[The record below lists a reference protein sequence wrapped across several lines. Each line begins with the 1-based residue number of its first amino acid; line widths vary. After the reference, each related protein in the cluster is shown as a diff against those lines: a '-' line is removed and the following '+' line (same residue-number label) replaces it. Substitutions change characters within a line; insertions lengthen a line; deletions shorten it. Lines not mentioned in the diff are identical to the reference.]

1 MYPELAEEY
10 RRLVMLVNAGE
21 EDHYVVDVF
30 RVRGGNQRDWV
41 MHGSADGDIRTEANM
56 PLQNYG
62 ENLLPGVKVRFPE
75 HERDDGDAEGR
86 NVTLAFF
93 QNVLHNKSA
102 EDARVTFHGDD
113 AVAVRIHLVGLKDSE
128 LFVGDAPSVRR
139 ADEDEP
145 LLDHFRMPM
154 LMVRQKGRSPSRFIA
169 VHEPFRDKA
178 FIDFVEAEDIGER
191 GVYLKVRHRG
201 VTDHIV
207 LQPGSEVFR
216 AGDLTFHGEVG
227 FVREQDGEARV
238 MGLWGGEKMQWK
250 TAQLTSGGIY
260 MGQVTDVLRIQDG
273 APYYALIVNGLP
285 QMDDIDGSVAVVTF
299 GDGTTRGLRVQRMED
314 DQVILEDDP
323 GFRITNTGMA
333 HCFFP
338 LRAIEGIVRLQIR
351 TSAFVTIR
359 DGVVE
364 QHAVGPGDFEVK

>member
-1 MYPELAEEY
+1 MCHNTVLIDEKEQERSNRKGIIDGSLLAFEAAYDAVQWMEASGEGVYPELAEEY

-30 RVRGGNQRDWV
+30 RVQGGDQRDWV

-75 HERDDGDAEGR
+75 HEHDRGDAEGR

-102 EDARVTFHGDD
+102 ENARVTFHGDN
-113 AVAVRIHLVGLKDSE
+113 AVAVRIHLVGLADSE

-201 VTDHIV
+201 GTDHIV

-238 MGLWGGEKMQWK
+238 MGLWGGGED
-250 TAQLTSGGIY
+250 A
-260 MGQVTDVLRIQDG
+260 
-273 APYYALIVNGLP
+273 
-285 QMDDIDGSVAVVTF
+285 
-299 GDGTTRGLRVQRMED
+299 ME
-314 DQVILEDDP
+314 
-323 GFRITNTGMA
+323 N
-333 HCFFP
+333 
-338 LRAIEGIVRLQIR
+338 RAINR
-351 TSAFVTIR
+351 
-359 DGVVE
+359 
-364 QHAVGPGDFEVK
+364 